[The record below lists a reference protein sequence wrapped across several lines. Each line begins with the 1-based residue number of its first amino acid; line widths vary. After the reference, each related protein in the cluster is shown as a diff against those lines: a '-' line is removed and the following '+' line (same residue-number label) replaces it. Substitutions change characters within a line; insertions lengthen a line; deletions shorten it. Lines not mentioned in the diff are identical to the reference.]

1 MTKDEFLKLLRKSSK
16 SSYDFAKIYVRN
28 KLPTDFKY
36 SAVLNSS
43 FDDPTLTEFDIYPE
57 DNGKMINLIDENEVV
72 ELLCRK
78 GKVPVWIDISVESVY
93 KNKTIFR
100 LYCAGRYSDDEE
112 EFYYNKQGTGSFG
125 IKSPIL
131 PIGYVEG
138 QKFKLKNNYRKSL
151 FTILNEWFK
160 IKN

>member
-1 MTKDEFLKLLRKSSK
+1 MTKDEFLKLLRKSSR
-16 SSYDFAKIYVRN
+16 SSYDFAKRHVTN

-36 SAVLNSS
+36 SVNLNSS
-43 FDDPTLTEFDIYPE
+43 FDDPTLTEFDIYSE
-57 DNGKMINLIDENEVV
+57 DNGKIINLIDENEVV

-78 GKVPVWIDISVESVY
+78 GKLPVWIDISVESVY

-100 LYCAGRYSDDEE
+100 LDCAGRYSDDEK

-131 PIGYVEG
+131 PISYVEG

-151 FTILNEWFK
+151 FTILKEWFT
-160 IKN
+160 

>member
-16 SSYDFAKIYVRN
+16 SSYDFARIYVRN
-28 KLPTDFKY
+28 KLSTDFKY
-36 SAVLNSS
+36 SVDLNSS

-72 ELLCRK
+72 EFLCRK
-78 GKVPVWIDISVESVY
+78 GKVPVWINISVESVY

-100 LYCAGRYSDDEE
+100 LDYAGRYSDEE
-112 EFYYNKQGTGSFG
+112 KEFYYNKQGTGPFG
-125 IKSPIL
+125 IKSPLL

-138 QKFKLKNNYRKSL
+138 QKFKLKNNYRKSFLTL
-151 FTILNEWFK
+151 FKQWFQ
-160 IKN
+160 

>member
-16 SSYDFAKIYVRN
+16 SSYDFAKIYVTN
-28 KLPTDFKY
+28 KLPTGFKY
-36 SAVLNSS
+36 SADLNIS

-100 LYCAGRYSDDEE
+100 LDCAGRYSDEE
-112 EFYYNKQGTGSFG
+112 KEFYYNKQGTGPFG
-125 IKSPIL
+125 IKSPLL
-131 PIGYVEG
+131 PSIDFNGE
-138 QKFKLKNNYRKSL
+138 KFKLKNNYRKSL
-151 FTILNEWFK
+151 FTILKEWFT
-160 IKN
+160 